1 LLFLLL
7 GKNQLNQ
14 NKMISKI
21 KAARITGF
29 AFLLLFILNTLASA
43 ENPPAVPD
51 ELPSLKGKKV
61 LMVWGGW
68 DGHHPK
74 ELTEKVHNWLK
85 TQGAIVTV
93 SESLDVYTNKEI
105 MEETDLVFQSWT
117 MGQISQEQ
125 EKGLLEAVKN
135 GVGLA
140 GTHGG
145 LGDSFR
151 NNTEY
156 QFMVGGQWVAHPGGV
171 IDYTVEITDKN
182 DPLTKGVSNFEIN
195 SEQYYMHVDPN
206 VKVLATTTFNN
217 EHAEWIDGAVV
228 PVVWKKTYGKG
239 RVFYISVGHTPA
251 DFDIPQAWEILQRGI
266 KWASGSK
273 YLPKEEWMSPVYPG
287 K

>member
-1 LLFLLL
+1 MPRIKSAKLAQTVLAALFLF
-7 GKNQLNQ
+7 
-14 NKMISKI
+14 
-21 KAARITGF
+21 AATTGM
-29 AFLLLFILNTLASA
+29 AAKK
-43 ENPPAVPD
+43 PD
-51 ELPSLKGKKV
+51 TGELPSLKGKKV

-68 DGHHPK
+68 NGHYPK
-74 ELTEKVHNWLK
+74 ELTEKVLAFLK
-85 TQGAIVTV
+85 EEGAIVTV
-93 SESLDVYTNKEI
+93 SDSLGVYTNKKL
-105 MEETDLVFQSWT
+105 MAETDLIFQSWT
-117 MGQISQEQ
+117 MGQITGDQ

-135 GVGLA
+135 GAGLA

-171 IDYTVEITDKN
+171 IDYSVQITDKN
-182 DPLTKGVSNFEIN
+182 DPVTKGLGDFKIT

-206 VKVLATTTFNN
+206 VKVLATTTFNA
-217 EHAEWIDGAVV
+217 EHAEWIDGAAM

-251 DFDIPQAWEILQRGI
+251 DFDIPEAWKILKRGI

-273 YLPKEEWMSPVYPG
+273 YLPKEEWMSPVYQR

>member
-1 LLFLLL
+1 MNTKINFTRISGLALFLL
-7 GKNQLNQ
+7 
-14 NKMISKI
+14 I
-21 KAARITGF
+21 F
-29 AFLLLFILNTLASA
+29 LNTLASSA
-43 ENPPAVPD
+43 VNPSVAPD

-68 DGHHPK
+68 DGHYPE

-93 SESLDVYTNKEI
+93 SDSLGVYTNKEI

-117 MGQISQEQ
+117 MGQISREQ
-125 EKGLLEAVKN
+125 EKGLLEAVKS
-135 GVGLA
+135 GAGIA

-171 IDYTVEITDKN
+171 INYTVEITDKN
-182 DPLTKGVSNFEIN
+182 DPLTKGIDNFEIN
-195 SEQYYMHVDPN
+195 SEQYSMHVDPN
-206 VKVLATTTFNN
+206 VKVLATTTFNGD
-217 EHAEWIDGAVV
+217 HAEWIDGAVV

-239 RVFYISVGHTPA
+239 RVFYISLGHTPA
-251 DFDIPQAWEILQRGI
+251 DFEIPGAWEILKRGI

-273 YLPKEEWMSPVYPG
+273 YLPREEWMSPVYPG

>member
-1 LLFLLL
+1 MKRIKSTQLAQLLLAVLFLFVT
-7 GKNQLNQ
+7 
-14 NKMISKI
+14 
-21 KAARITGF
+21 ATG
-29 AFLLLFILNTLASA
+29 ISA
-43 ENPPAVPD
+43 EKSGAE

-68 DGHHPK
+68 NGHYPK
-74 ELTEKVHNWLK
+74 ELTEKVLAFFK
-85 TQGAIVTV
+85 EEGAIVTV
-93 SESLDVYTNKEI
+93 SDSLGVYTNKKL
-105 MEETDLVFQSWT
+105 MDDMDLIFQSWT
-117 MGQISQEQ
+117 MGQITGDQ

-135 GVGLA
+135 GAGLA

-171 IDYTVEITDKN
+171 IDYTVQVTDKN
-182 DPLTKGVSNFEIN
+182 DPVTQGLGEFKMH
-195 SEQYYMHVDPN
+195 SEQYYMHVDPS
-206 VKVLATTTFNN
+206 VKVLATTTFTG
-217 EHAEWIDGAVV
+217 EHGDWITGAVM

-251 DFDIPQAWEILQRGI
+251 DFDVPEAWEILKRGI
-266 KWASGSK
+266 RWASGSK
-273 YLPKEEWMSPVYPG
+273 YLPKEEWVSPVYPG